1 MLATSK
7 NRQSGIVDALI
18 VYLAGA
24 GVIIAA
30 CAGLYLTGRSA
41 GKEVAQ
47 KEWDAEKAAIVL
59 KAEEQRKESVKV
71 VANLVRANIDKDA
84 EIDKLSADIKQKGI
98 QNATKKLCPTAP
110 DGSTLVTPERLR
122 ALKQLYSK

>member
-41 GKEVAQ
+41 GKEVVK
-47 KEWDAEKAAIVL
+47 KEWEAEKAAIVL

-84 EIDKLSADIKQKGI
+84 EIDKQKGI
-98 QNATKKLCPTAP
+98 QNETKKLCPTAP

>member
-7 NRQSGIVDALI
+7 NRQSGILDSMLV
-18 VYLAGA
+18 AGLGFA
-24 GVIIAA
+24 VIAA
-30 CAGLYLTGRSA
+30 AAAGLYFSGVSH
-41 GKEVAQ
+41 GKKVTK

-59 KAEEQRKESVKV
+59 KAEAQRKESVAV

-98 QNATKKLCPTAP
+98 QNETKKLCPAAP

>member
-18 VYLAGA
+18 VYLASA

-41 GKEVAQ
+41 GKEAVK

-84 EIDKLSADIKQKGI
+84 AIDKLSADIKQKGI
-98 QNATKKLCPTAP
+98 QNETKKLCPTAP